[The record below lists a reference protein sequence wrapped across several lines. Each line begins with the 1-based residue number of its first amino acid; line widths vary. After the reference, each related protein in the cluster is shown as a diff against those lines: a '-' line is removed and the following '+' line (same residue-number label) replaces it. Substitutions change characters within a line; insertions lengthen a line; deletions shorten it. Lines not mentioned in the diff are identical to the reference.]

1 MERPAEI
8 LILSD
13 PHYASAAE
21 KLRGDFETASLK
33 NPAARILIKLWRKL
47 IWLRDPFGH
56 NHKLDQLLERA
67 VEPDLV
73 VANGDFSCD
82 SGFIGLADPAARQ
95 SAEECLGKLR
105 ARFDTRLRTTIG
117 DHELGKTSLAGA
129 RGGLRLESWRVT
141 TRQLAIQSVWDHR
154 IHDTVL
160 IGVTSS
166 LLALEVFRPE
176 ILPEEWP
183 EWERLRA
190 QHIEDLRLL
199 FGQIKPSDRI
209 LLFCHDPTALPYLAQ
224 EDFVREKFC
233 QLERTIIGHLHTP
246 MVLFQTRVLSGC
258 PPIPHFG
265 KGIHRITRALNSA
278 RAWRPFKVLL
288 CPSPAGSQLLKD
300 GGYYTA
306 QLRPGSPAEFTRHRL
321 EWH

>member
-1 MERPAEI
+1 MERSTQI

-13 PHYASAAE
+13 PHYASAE
-21 KLRGDFETASLK
+21 ERVRVDFESAGIK
-33 NPAARILIKLWRKL
+33 NPIPRLLVKLWRRL

-67 VEPDLV
+67 EEPDVV

-82 SGFIGLADPAARQ
+82 SAFIGLADPAARQ

-105 ARFDTRLRTTIG
+105 GRFGERLRTTMG
-117 DHELGKTSLAGA
+117 DHELGKTSLAGG

-141 TRQLAIQSVWDHR
+141 TEQLSIAPAWDHR
-154 IHDTVL
+154 IGDTVL
-160 IGVTSS
+160 VGVASS
-166 LLALEVFRPE
+166 LIALEVFKPE
-176 ILPEEWP
+176 ILPEEWT

-190 QHIEDLRLL
+190 QHIEDLRIL
-199 FGQIKPSDRI
+199 FRQIKPTDRI
-209 LLFCHDPTALPYLAQ
+209 LLFCHDPTALPFLAQ
-224 EDFVREKFC
+224 EDFMREKFC
-233 QLERTIIGHLHTP
+233 QLDRTIIGHLHTP
-246 MVLFQTRVLSGC
+246 MVLLQTRVLSGC
-258 PPIPHFG
+258 PPIPYFG
-265 KGIHRITRALNSA
+265 KGIHRITRALNRA

-288 CPSPAGSQLLKD
+288 CPSLAGSQLLKD

-306 QLRPGSPAEFTRHRL
+306 RLQAGRAAEFTRHRL